1 MAEEKKKKDVEKIE
15 RPDLKD
21 WGVFKR
27 LSRARHAISI
37 TDIEKSGKNKYAGYS
52 YHELKDILPPIN
64 KYNDFYGIADV
75 VDISEERDIASIEI
89 FNVDDRKDSTV
100 FTIPYT
106 EAEMLAKGGAPS
118 TVDAIQ
124 RLGSTVTYIR
134 RYLYLLAYNIVESD
148 AVDSTVDSTQ
158 PKTSGNTSS
167 SKKSFSKASKP
178 ASKAGSGS
186 KVQATEPQMKLIT
199 KMQKTGK
206 IDKDLDFTGIT
217 KSDASSV
224 IQAGKE
230 GNDIPWTKKKADKTP
245 SKTDSGGSNK
255 GTDKPVPDKV
265 DGMPDVHEKEA
276 EEAKDGEIRDDDG
289 GLF

>member
-1 MAEEKKKKDVEKIE
+1 MAEEKKTEKKME

-27 LSRARHAISI
+27 LSRARHAIGA
-37 TDIEKSGKNKYAGYS
+37 TDIPKSGRNKYAGFD

-64 KYNDFYGIADV
+64 KYNDFYGLADII
-75 VDISEERDIASIEI
+75 DISEERDVASIEI
-89 FNVDDRKDSTV
+89 FNVDDRKDSIS
-100 FTIPYT
+100 FSIPYT

-158 PKTSGNTSS
+158 PKEGSKSPAK
-167 SKKSFSKASKP
+167 KKSFSKAKTQ
-178 ASKAGSGS
+178 ASKSGSGS
-186 KVQATEPQMKLIT
+186 KVPATKPQLGLIEKL
-199 KMQKTGK
+199 QKNGK
-206 IDKDLDFTGIT
+206 VSKDYDFTGIT
-217 KSDASSV
+217 KSEASDV
-224 IQAGKE
+224 IKAGKD
-230 GNDIPWTKKKADKTP
+230 GKDIPWTKKKTKTP
-245 SKTDSGGSNK
+245 SDSGTSDS
-255 GTDKPVPDKV
+255 GTDKTVPDKV
-265 DGMPDVHEKEA
+265 DGMPDVHEQEK
-276 EEAKDGEIRDDDG
+276 EEAKDGEIRDADG